1 MSITVT
7 PLSPE
12 DKAQW
17 QALYCGYAK
26 FYKMPMSQQTLD
38 TVWSWIF
45 DGDYKFYCLIAKNSE
60 GDALGLAHYREMPSP
75 LRGAVV
81 GFLDDLYV
89 DPASRGEGVVDA
101 LFESLEQQAKQHG
114 WPFVRWVTADD
125 NYRGRS
131 VYDKISEKTH
141 WLTYQ
146 MPVK

>member
-7 PLSPE
+7 PLTVG
-12 DKAQW
+12 DKDQW
-17 QALYCGYAK
+17 QKLYCGYAE
-26 FYKMPMSQQTLD
+26 FYNMPMEQQTLD

-45 DGDYKFYCLIAKNSE
+45 DVDNKFYCLIAKNSE
-60 GDALGLAHYREMPSP
+60 DQALGLAHYREMPSP

-89 DPASRGEGVVDA
+89 DPAFRGEGVVDV

-114 WPFVRWVTADD
+114 WPFVRWMTADD

-146 MPVK
+146 MPIK